1 MRSGREKFGICNAG
15 AARGVADLYDI
26 DVEGRVTSMA
36 GLIEVDT
43 DVAGRMVS
51 VGERGDTGDLY
62 GAGICSTSSCET
74 FA

>member
-26 DVEGRVTSMA
+26 DVEGRVASMA
-36 GLIEVDT
+36 GLIEDDT
-43 DVAGRMVS
+43 DVVRRMVS
-51 VGERGDTGDLY
+51 AGDRGEVGDLY
-62 GAGICSTSSCET
+62 GAGICATSSCET